1 MLENISGHSI
11 RPRQMPAGS
20 QWRNVSGWPNMSL
33 LSNQDLRSILSFL
46 PTSLASEPLSS
57 SHRLAS
63 STTIFAHRIRVFDF
77 LYQMRHF
84 EFFHIHCRPSI
95 PPSAN
100 SPAYSDSVTG
110 HQFPSCNRQR
120 SSGTIHRAINQSRIV
135 HQSKDDVTA
144 PHDSG
149 DVLYSPCEG
158 PRLVRL
164 EVHCSSRFPKMSLRT
179 LIGLEDHDSLDF
191 FTQLDLVECT

>member
-1 MLENISGHSI
+1 MGSAPERLDVV
-11 RPRQMPAGS
+11 RPVGNLRPVTEFPRPARYAGKYFWSQDQASPNAGGLSAEEHKRLAQYVSVVEPGS
-20 QWRNVSGWPNMSL
+20 SKHF
-33 LSNQDLRSILSFL
+33 SFL

-77 LYQMRHF
+77 LYQMSHF

-110 HQFPSCNRQR
+110 H
-120 SSGTIHRAINQSRIV
+120 
-135 HQSKDDVTA
+135 
-144 PHDSG
+144 
-149 DVLYSPCEG
+149 
-158 PRLVRL
+158 
-164 EVHCSSRFPKMSLRT
+164 
-179 LIGLEDHDSLDF
+179 
-191 FTQLDLVECT
+191 